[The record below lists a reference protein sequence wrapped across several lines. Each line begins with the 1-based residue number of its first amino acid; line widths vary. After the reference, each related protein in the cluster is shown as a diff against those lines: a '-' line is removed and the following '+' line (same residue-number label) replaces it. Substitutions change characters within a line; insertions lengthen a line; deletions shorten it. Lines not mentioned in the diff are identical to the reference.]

1 MNVANP
7 LHIWIIGVG
16 LQQMDKSYEQQITD
30 LAKQKNILTP
40 NDLRAKNI
48 PTIYLTRMVEA
59 GKLERLR
66 RGIYA
71 LPNRDFG
78 ENQSIAEISKL
89 VPSAVICLLSALRFH
104 ELTTQNPREIWIAVQ
119 RESDIPLR
127 AWPSVR
133 VLRMSRDQ
141 FAAGIQHSEIE
152 GIEIR
157 VYNPAK
163 TVADCFKYRNK
174 IGLDVALEALR
185 DSWRQKKVTMDELW
199 HYAKICRMS
208 RVMRPYLE
216 SLV

>member
-1 MNVANP
+1 
-7 LHIWIIGVG
+7 
-16 LQQMDKSYEQQITD
+16 MDKSYEQLITD
-30 LAKQKNILTP
+30 LAKQKNIITP
-40 NDLRAKNI
+40 KDLRAKGI
-48 PTIYLTRMVEA
+48 PTIYLTRMVKA

-78 ENQSIAEISKL
+78 EKQSIAEISKL
-89 VPSAVICLLSALRFH
+89 VPNAVICLLSALRFH

-127 AWPSVR
+127 SWPSVR
-133 VLRMSRDQ
+133 VLRMSHDQ

-157 VYNPAK
+157 VYSPAK

-174 IGLDVALEALR
+174 VGLDVALEALR
-185 DSWRQKKVTMDELW
+185 DAWRQRKVTMDELW

-208 RVMRPYLE
+208 KVMRPYLE